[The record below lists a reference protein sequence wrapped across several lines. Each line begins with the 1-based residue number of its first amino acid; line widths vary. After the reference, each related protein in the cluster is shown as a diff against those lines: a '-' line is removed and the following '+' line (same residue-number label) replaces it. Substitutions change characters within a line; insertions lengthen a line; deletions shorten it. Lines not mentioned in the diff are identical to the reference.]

1 MVGNLLKECACVF
14 GGAGGGVHGITVCV
28 SRAIKTWYKDWCL
41 HSKRGRAQLRA
52 VKCRIRQ
59 EKMS

>member
-1 MVGNLLKECACVF
+1 MCMCVCVVGL
-14 GGAGGGVHGITVCV
+14 GGGGVHGITVCV